1 MSSRQRRERTER
13 RVTRREVLAAATAGG
28 SLLLGG
34 CTSGG
39 SGRSDRARSASPP
52 SPTDTSSSVDTPSS
66 TDTPPSSRTST
77 ERATPASTPF
87 EDGRASPAPT
97 CRGGYDP
104 VRPRWV
110 VEGPGPLGGFELSLS
125 QGTLE
130 RGETLTAR
138 VTNVTAETRTTGTK
152 KKYDI
157 QSRDGGDWSSVFGTA
172 PEAFHTDEAVTHRP
186 GDGFVWELP
195 FTQQGLTDAV
205 DAGPTYAVCGPLE
218 SGDYR
223 FVYWG
228 ITSRKEVEAN
238 YETEYALGVP
248 FSVV

>member
-1 MSSRQRRERTER
+1 VSPRRRERTER

-28 SLLLGG
+28 SLVLGG

-39 SGRSDRARSASPP
+39 STRSDRTRSASPP
-52 SPTDTSSSVDTPSS
+52 SS
-66 TDTPPSSRTST
+66 TDTPSPSRTAT
-77 ERATPASTPF
+77 ERATPSATPF

-97 CRGGYDP
+97 CPDGYDP
-104 VRPRWV
+104 LRPRWV
-110 VEGPGPLGGFELSLS
+110 VEGPGPLGGFELSLARD
-125 QGTLE
+125 TLE
-130 RGETLTAR
+130 RGATLTAR
-138 VTNVTAETRTTGTK
+138 LTNVTAETRTTGTE

-157 QSRDGGDWSSVFGTA
+157 QSRDGDDWYSVFGTE

-195 FTQQGLTDAV
+195 LTREGLTDAV
-205 DAGPTYAVCGPLE
+205 DTGPTYAVCGPLE
-218 SGDYR
+218 PGEYR

-228 ITSRKEVEAN
+228 ITSRKEVEAE
-238 YETEYALGVP
+238 YETEYALGVR